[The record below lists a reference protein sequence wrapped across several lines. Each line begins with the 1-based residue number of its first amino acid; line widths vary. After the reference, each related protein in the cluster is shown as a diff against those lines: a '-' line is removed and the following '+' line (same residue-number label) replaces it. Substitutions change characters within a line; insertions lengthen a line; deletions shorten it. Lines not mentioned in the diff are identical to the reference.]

1 MEDRIGRKILVV
13 DDEKSLLSILSQVL
27 SKEGFQVKTATSGE
41 EAWEIFKNDPVPL
54 VIADIVMPGMTG
66 IELLLTIKEA
76 YPETK
81 VIIMTSY
88 ASFETITK
96 ALRHG
101 AYDYLIKPFENLDVI
116 SSAAKRAADKL
127 DRIFENQLEIEKL
140 QKKVSDLEQSNAFLK
155 NLAIRDGLT
164 GLFNHRYF
172 QEDLAN
178 EVLRSGREKRIFSLM
193 FVSVDA
199 FQRFEDANGKIEA
212 DKLLLSMGQLIYS
225 NIRKTDLLARYRN
238 ETFVIMLP
246 RTVRKDTC
254 IVADKLCRLTADHPF
269 PGRENQP
276 AGKVTV
282 SIGISTYR
290 KDGNDGSTLIRY
302 AEQALN
308 QAQSVGGNT
317 VCVSGAGANENT
329 DKSS

>member
-1 MEDRIGRKILVV
+1 MKDRTDRKILVV
-13 DDEKSLLSILSQVL
+13 DDEESLLAVLSQVL
-27 SKEGFQVKTATSGE
+27 NKEGFQVETAASGE
-41 EAWEIFKNDPVPL
+41 EAWEKFQKDPVPL

-66 IELLLTIKEA
+66 IELLLTIKES
-76 YPETK
+76 YPATQ

-88 ASFETITK
+88 ASFETVTK

-101 AYDYLIKPFENLDVI
+101 AYDYLIKPFEDLDVI
-116 SSAAKRAADKL
+116 STTAKRASDKL
-127 DRIFENQLEIEKL
+127 DRIFENQLEIERL
-140 QKKVSDLEQSNAFLK
+140 QKKVNDLEQSNTFLK

-164 GLFNHRYF
+164 GLFNYRHF

-199 FQRFEDANGKIEA
+199 FKKFEDANGKIEA
-212 DKLLLSMGQLIYS
+212 DKLLLSMGQLLYG
-225 NIRKTDLLARYRN
+225 NIRKTDLLARYKD

-246 RTVRKDTC
+246 RTVKQDTC
-254 IVADKLCRLTADHPF
+254 IVAEKLCRLTAEHPF
-269 PGRENQP
+269 PGREKQP

-282 SIGISTYR
+282 SIGISSFR
-290 KDGNDGSTLIRY
+290 SDGNDGSSLIRN

-308 QAQSVGGNT
+308 KAISVGGNT
-317 VCVSGAGANENT
+317 VCAAGSGEDDNAG
-329 DKSS
+329 KST